1 MSPSTQC
8 LATWEPTWM
17 GLFSPVSFLPHSAT
31 VNLTIHIMDRAFNLL
46 ELGLWLENAEE
57 IARRLFGRNSFWGQ
71 QDGREAQAEKPPGP
85 EHGPAPRPASPKC
98 PGDRARR
105 MRDLQQKV
113 TQRRGVQQ
121 PLRCELS
128 MKVLGQELSFVNCGA
143 TGSQVKHQSLSLA
156 ELAIKLLKGQEV
168 QINRRLSLA
177 AEELVFPT
185 VSGLP
190 ALLTLNASAAI
201 SIRVRGVADF
211 QQRSDFSVNGYVK
224 PSALLQISAQMGT
237 TGALGQAG
245 LRWVT
250 SVRSTASL
258 AGGIQLQKGQDLKVH
273 LNTPEEAVELLS
285 FSSQLYVVTRDG
297 VRSLRHISVP
307 SEAQSCT
314 GEEGKME
321 ALGSARMGHLELVL
335 DDRDVYYIKPRL
347 TMRNPGSSGRKEPPR
362 SRDRDLAGKT
372 RNQEARNLD
381 IPALRQ
387 EKQRHC
393 IFRMPKH
400 TTSHANNLRQAI
412 SFPPDY
418 LYPWHGFLGV
428 LWMLLTIVFLG
439 VSTVGLF
446 LRKIT
451 FCRCAQAL
459 EREMAESKAAYKRH
473 RWRMRKKKRVPGRH
487 MSEEPAQKRLCLKNA
502 FWRDSGPHSVP
513 MRNSSCV
520 PSEITEKTKVNMAAA
535 QPHHCS
541 ALPCSPYLMADP
553 SGPLMACPPPPP
565 SGCHLGAPPFPSA
578 KGVLGPLTTPR
589 LQCPLGHLPA
599 SSDDEFS
606 RPQTPTPACLLAA
619 LPPSSANDF
628 LSPYT
633 IPPECLCTQLP
644 ASSDDEFS
652 RPQTPTSECL
662 LAALPASSAN
672 DLLSL
677 HATPLKCLQTPLPL
691 STDDDL

>member
-1 MSPSTQC
+1 MWKHSSYSDVTFHSVSGNLGANLDGTLLSC
-8 LATWEPTWM
+8 L
-17 GLFSPVSFLPHSAT
+17 LPHSAT

-46 ELGLWLENAEE
+46 ELGLRLENAEE

-71 QDGREAQAEKPPGP
+71 EDGREAQAEKPPGP

-105 MRDLQQKV
+105 MRDLQQ
-113 TQRRGVQQ
+113 
-121 PLRCELS
+121 
-128 MKVLGQELSFVNCGA
+128 
-143 TGSQVKHQSLSLA
+143 
-156 ELAIKLLKGQEV
+156 KGQEV

-211 QQRSDFSVNGYVK
+211 QQHSDFSVNGYVK

-258 AGGIQLQKGQDLKVH
+258 DGGIQLQKGQDLKVH

-297 VRSLRHISVP
+297 VRSLRHIPVP

-321 ALGSARMGHLELVL
+321 ALESARMGHLELVL

-362 SRDRDLAGKT
+362 SRDRELAGKA
-372 RNQEARNLD
+372 RNQEAKNLD

-400 TTSHANNLRQAI
+400 TTSHANNMRQAI

-451 FCRCAQAL
+451 FCVSILTSCRDIL
-459 EREMAESKAAYKRH
+459 VITH
-473 RWRMRKKKRVPGRH
+473 KKKLFKTIHG
-487 MSEEPAQKRLCLKNA
+487 
-502 FWRDSGPHSVP
+502 SGLHYEYWVLP
-513 MRNSSCV
+513 
-520 PSEITEKTKVNMAAA
+520 KT
-535 QPHHCS
+535 
-541 ALPCSPYLMADP
+541 
-553 SGPLMACPPPPP
+553 SG
-565 SGCHLGAPPFPSA
+565 
-578 KGVLGPLTTPR
+578 K
-589 LQCPLGHLPA
+589 
-599 SSDDEFS
+599 
-606 RPQTPTPACLLAA
+606 
-619 LPPSSANDF
+619 
-628 LSPYT
+628 
-633 IPPECLCTQLP
+633 
-644 ASSDDEFS
+644 
-652 RPQTPTSECL
+652 
-662 LAALPASSAN
+662 
-672 DLLSL
+672 
-677 HATPLKCLQTPLPL
+677 
-691 STDDDL
+691 